1 MMKKLILIGRT
12 QSGKTTLCQRLHD
25 VDIEYKKTQSVEG
38 YKNAIDT
45 PGEYIENRF
54 YYKALI
60 VTSADADV
68 IGLVQDATDDRS
80 YFPPGFGASFS
91 KTIIGILTKVD
102 LVDNEKVLSEREQ
115 YLEIAG
121 AEKIFRVSPKEGIG
135 VEELQ
140 NFLNEI

>member
-1 MMKKLILIGRT
+1 MKKLILIGRT

-25 VDIEYKKTQSVEG
+25 IDIEYKKTQAVEG
-38 YKNAIDT
+38 YENAIDT

-80 YFPPGFGASFS
+80 YFPQGLERVFQ
-91 KTIIGILTKVD
+91 KQL
-102 LVDNEKVLSEREQ
+102 LV
-115 YLEIAG
+115 Y
-121 AEKIFRVSPKEGIG
+121 
-135 VEELQ
+135 
-140 NFLNEI
+140 